1 MSRFVL
7 VTTSGLLQGA
17 LTNRHETAELLMARL
32 TEAALIISGT
42 IMDIQERK
50 DFETQKFAGLDV
62 AIGTGN
68 GFAVVRLD
76 VDQAR
81 EAAPVLMSR
90 VNYKGRAG
98 AWAGDRG
105 NADVRYRFLGL
116 ATESD
121 LDMLV
126 SNFGAAAAEP
136 VTV

>member
-1 MSRFVL
+1 
-7 VTTSGLLQGA
+7 
-17 LTNRHETAELLMARL
+17 MARL

-50 DFETQKFAGLDV
+50 DFETQKFGGLDV